1 MAPSIMPVP
10 QLIDGN
16 PVVGAITVPPRPG
29 ERPFVFIVITQRNEG
44 TYVTWRTS
52 TTDGIQ
58 WAASHPEIHTMWPDA
73 VDSLM
78 RRASLPMTGA

>member
-1 MAPSIMPVP
+1 MAAAIMPVP
-10 QLIDGN
+10 QQIDAN

-29 ERPFVFIVITQRNEG
+29 ERPFVFIVITQHSEG

-52 TTDGIQ
+52 TADGMH
-58 WAASHPEIHTMWPDA
+58 WAASHPEPHTTWPDA